1 MGNSNMADKSDK
13 EECLFQQG
21 ISPNIFPCQSFL
33 TLPQETGE
41 LILAKEIVNEKRNLQ
56 IP

>member
-1 MGNSNMADKSDK
+1 MADKSDK